1 MQTGSILI
9 RTKLPVSGGEAIAF
23 IVRSPFATIYQ
34 GKTVSCGAIVFYC
47 LNLPPDLRYCHEN
60 TFIAGLTP
68 PPNPPTM
75 ITISHVIDPVVD
87 SALKYGTAPR
97 PVVPTC
103 CDPDGVEVDVK
114 IAPLIA
120 DHQGITKVGGF
131 LDTAATMFC
140 PVCLCTQAQ
149 IEEVDLSKWILRNGS
164 DVQDEAATWMA
175 TATKSGR
182 TSKAKET
189 GVRWTP
195 LHRLPYWDP
204 VKHVVLSF
212 MHNWLEGIL
221 KHHLHVLWCIGLPD
235 EVEKAADELKK
246 DEQWSEADTLESADE
261 LLELEEEAAEAE
273 RVTRRLS
280 STLSTTSHVTPTQD
294 DPHPNPYPY
303 MDVPNDGDA
312 QDNPQPNPNTPMDVD
327 NDDDDPD
334 DPDFVPADSGFSSS
348 ELAAIRDCISNIS
361 LPTWVGRPP
370 SNLGNKSHGKL
381 KAHEFLSLY
390 SAIFPLIIPE
400 FWHSPTATETQT
412 KYLECFHHLVSA
424 TNITCS
430 FRTSNEEAD
439 RYTHHYTEYRK
450 LTAALFP
457 DSHSQPNH
465 HWAMHVGSQLKYWG
479 PNPPIS
485 EFFGE
490 RMNGMLQ
497 NINTNRRLRT
507 FG

>member
-1 MQTGSILI
+1 M
-9 RTKLPVSGGEAIAF
+9 
-23 IVRSPFATIYQ
+23 
-34 GKTVSCGAIVFYC
+34 
-47 LNLPPDLRYCHEN
+47 
-60 TFIAGLTP
+60 
-68 PPNPPTM
+68 
-75 ITISHVIDPVVD
+75 
-87 SALKYGTAPR
+87 
-97 PVVPTC
+97 
-103 CDPDGVEVDVK
+103 
-114 IAPLIA
+114 
-120 DHQGITKVGGF
+120 
-131 LDTAATMFC
+131 
-140 PVCLCTQAQ
+140 
-149 IEEVDLSKWILRNGS
+149 
-164 DVQDEAATWMA
+164 
-175 TATKSGR
+175 
-182 TSKAKET
+182 
-189 GVRWTP
+189 
-195 LHRLPYWDP
+195 
-204 VKHVVLSF
+204 
-212 MHNWLEGIL
+212 
-221 KHHLHVLWCIGLPD
+221 
-235 EVEKAADELKK
+235 
-246 DEQWSEADTLESADE
+246 
-261 LLELEEEAAEAE
+261 
-273 RVTRRLS
+273 TRRSS

-400 FWHSPTATETQT
+400 FWHSPTATKTQT
-412 KYLECFHHLVSA
+412 KHLECFHHLVSA